1 MATVTFIQGKV
12 QWSITE
18 QPSGRFVG
26 VCEPLGIA
34 LEGTDM
40 NDLHACIREAIQLVM
55 SDLLRNGQ
63 LESFLLARGWRTAS
77 ALPDP
82 RHEPVH
88 FEPPIELL
96 IQQAAAAHDSQRMP
110 N

>member
-1 MATVTFIQGKV
+1 MATVTFIQGSV
-12 QWSITE
+12 QWSVTA
-18 QPSGRFVG
+18 QASGRFVG
-26 VCEPLGIA
+26 VCKPLGIA

-55 SDLLRNGQ
+55 TDLLKSGQ
-63 LESFLLARGWRTAS
+63 LESFLLARGWRPAT

-82 RHEPVH
+82 NHEPVH

-96 IQQAAAAHDSQRMP
+96 IQQAAAARDSQRMP